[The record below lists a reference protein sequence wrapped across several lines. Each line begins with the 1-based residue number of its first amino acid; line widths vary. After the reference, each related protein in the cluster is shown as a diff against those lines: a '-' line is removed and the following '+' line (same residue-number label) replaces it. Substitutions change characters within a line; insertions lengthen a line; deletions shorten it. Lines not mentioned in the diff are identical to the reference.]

1 MSESKF
7 DKRLELRR
15 KHCPPGLV
23 DALVFV
29 NDPWEFADSIADDL
43 FGEVFTVARLSS
55 FSDSI
60 WTVRLLV
67 RSKEATPTEV
77 ISSPFNYLDKNLW
90 LKVFS
95 SSR

>member
-29 NDPWEFADSIADDL
+29 NDTLEFADSIADDL
-43 FGEVFTVARLSS
+43 FGEEKNPQAVIEIYRL
-55 FSDSI
+55 I
-60 WTVRLLV
+60 AEQYEIKK
-67 RSKEATPTEV
+67 KELEQEED
-77 ISSPFNYLDKNLW
+77 FEY
-90 LKVFS
+90 
-95 SSR
+95 

>member
-29 NDPWEFADSIADDL
+29 NDTLEFADSIADDL
-43 FGEVFTVARLSS
+43 FGKEKNPQAVIEIYRL
-55 FSDSI
+55 I
-60 WTVRLLV
+60 AEQYEIKK
-67 RSKEATPTEV
+67 KELEQEEDFE
-77 ISSPFNYLDKNLW
+77 S
-90 LKVFS
+90 
-95 SSR
+95 